1 MYRGLNILIGP
12 NPVIRRLR
20 VTVIIV
26 IAGLSF
32 YRHPSSLQAQQSSV
46 RTVEIYGSAPTIL
59 PSMGGSGVSYL
70 SGVHGLRVNPANI
83 QFNSEKKW
91 TLQSGLLSMVH
102 PNLST
107 NTTGKSD
114 IANWLMIY
122 EPYEPVSLP
131 APNSLRQ
138 NQSELNRLITSKT
151 EPSHFRSSITQE
163 LLSLGYQNEQI
174 SVGLYAEYVFKQ
186 SFQVSRG
193 WYDDE
198 YYLSPAGP
206 KRTQWLAQDEI
217 SYLAVGINYSERLD
231 IFSDFTPV
239 SDQFSL
245 GFSPRVIM
253 AGSHSMS
260 RSESTYYQESNE
272 LFQALMIE
280 SAGLYSDYLNSLHT
294 SGIPSTLSQP
304 KMNHLYPA
312 SIKDFKEGLG
322 FAMDVGLRYTRNLAN
337 ELSLVSKS
345 SPKVARALHIAF
357 SINDIGYIEYNEGV
371 NLVFEGSSTVDEP
384 TQLDQAVEKNL
395 PMYEGS
401 PEQYFYFLETNG
413 QLEQLKNTPLSRMKN
428 TVLLPTKAQVG
439 VHLLWNRWS
448 VQADLQYALFTTFFS
463 VPGWT
468 YSAGASIQPIK
479 GIIVSSGYT
488 NSTIWG
494 DDISIGLRLAGSML
508 EVELSGRWPLV
519 TDNGNI
525 MPSSVGFGGF
535 NIRL

>member
-1 MYRGLNILIGP
+1 MYRGLNILFGP

-26 IAGLSF
+26 IAALSF
-32 YRHPSSLQAQQSSV
+32 CLLPLSLQAQQSRVS
-46 RTVEIYGSAPTIL
+46 TVEIYGSAPSIL

-91 TLQSGLLSMVH
+91 TLQLGLLSMVH
-102 PNLST
+102 PNLFST
-107 NTTGKSD
+107 TNGKSD
-114 IANWLMIY
+114 LSNWLMIY
-122 EPYEPVSLP
+122 EPYEAVTLP
-131 APNSLRQ
+131 SPNSLRQ
-138 NQSELNRLITSKT
+138 NQSDLNRLIPSKT
-151 EPSHFRSSITQE
+151 EPSHFRSSMTQE

-174 SVGLYAEYVFKQ
+174 FIGLFAEYVFKQ

-193 WYDDE
+193 WYDKE
-198 YYLSPAGP
+198 YNQSPAGP
-206 KRTQWLAQDEI
+206 KRTQWLAHNEI

-253 AGSHSMS
+253 AGSGSLS
-260 RSESTYYQESNE
+260 RSESTYYQASNE

-280 SAGLYSDYLNSLHT
+280 STGIYSDYLHSLHT
-294 SGIPSTLSQP
+294 SGAPSTLSQP
-304 KMNHLYPA
+304 KLNHLYPA
-312 SIKDFKEGLG
+312 SINDFKEGLG

-357 SINDIGYIEYNEGV
+357 SVNDIGYIKYNEGV
-371 NLVFEGSSTVDEP
+371 NLAFEASSTVDEP
-384 TQLDQAVEKNL
+384 TQLDQAVEKDL

-413 QLEQLKNTPLSRMKN
+413 QLKNLQNTPLSRTKN

-448 VQADLQYALFTTFFS
+448 VQADIQYDLFTTFFS

-468 YSAGASIQPIK
+468 YSAGASLQPIK
-479 GIIVSSGYT
+479 GLIVSSGYT

-494 DDISIGLRLAGSML
+494 DDVSIGLRLAGSML
-508 EVELSGRWPLV
+508 ELELSGRWPLV